1 MPEGL
6 KKFTDPIVA
15 LSPAKRWTVGGIV
28 LMSAIFFGL
37 LITTANRV
45 DYKPLFS
52 NLGNEDAGEIMK
64 KLKEQKIPARISD
77 DGKAILVP
85 ASKVYELR
93 MSLAADGLPQGT
105 GIGFE
110 IFDRKNFGM
119 TEFVQKLNYQ
129 RALQG
134 ELSRTI
140 GQIAGVEQARIHLAL
155 PEKSLFKE
163 NEKPPTASVV
173 LKMKSARLLNEN
185 EVQGIIHLVAS
196 SVEGMD
202 PEHITVIDSQG
213 RMLNKPAIAD
223 AAGRTAFTMLETQHN
238 YEKSVE
244 ERLQSLL
251 DRVVGPGKSAARV
264 NASLDFKNLEKYEE
278 RYDPQASVVRS
289 EQRSEQKDS
298 ATSITMPSGVPGVQ
312 SNLGKSPLPAP
323 VPAGGSK
330 NDETKNYEISRSTS
344 RIVEPAG
351 SLTKISVAILV
362 DGRYEK
368 MATKKGGSATLK
380 YVPRTADELQKIEAL
395 VKGAVG
401 FNPTRGDQ
409 VTVANIPFQEAAAD
423 GGEGGGSS
431 WWEAPIFSTLLKNLL
446 IVLGFFALIFL
457 VLRPMLNM
465 LGTYKPAGRKSFEGI
480 ELTDGELDGQKQ
492 QALLAMSKV
501 NHLELIENV
510 KKDPYQ
516 TAQVLQSWLKQTE

>member
-6 KKFTDPIVA
+6 KKFIDPIVA
-15 LSPAKRWTVGGIV
+15 LSPAKRLTVGGIV
-28 LMSAIFFGL
+28 LVSVLFFGL

-64 KLKEQKIPARISD
+64 KLKEQKVPARISD

-85 ASKVYELR
+85 AGKVYELR
-93 MSLAADGLPQGT
+93 MSLAADGLPQGS

-140 GQIAGVEQARIHLAL
+140 GQIAGVEQARVHLAL

-173 LKMKSARLLNEN
+173 LKMRSARLLSEN

-196 SVEGMD
+196 SIEGMD
-202 PEHITVIDSQG
+202 AEHISVIDSRG
-213 RMLNKPAIAD
+213 RMLNKPAVSD
-223 AAGRTAFTMLETQHN
+223 PAGRVASTMLETQHN

-278 RYDPQASVVRS
+278 RYDPQATVVRS
-289 EQRSEQKDS
+289 EQRSEQKD
-298 ATSITMPSGVPGVQ
+298 TITMPSGVPGVQ
-312 SNLGKSPLPAP
+312 SNLAKSPVPPP

-351 SLTKISVAILV
+351 SLTRMSVAILV

-368 MATKKGGSATLK
+368 GTTKKGGAAPLK
-380 YVPRTADELQKIEAL
+380 YVPRTPDELQKIEAL

-401 FNPTRGDQ
+401 FNPGRGDQ
-409 VTVANIPFQEAAAD
+409 VTVANIPFQEVAAD
-423 GGEGGGSS
+423 GAEAGGAS
-431 WWEAPIFSTLLKNLL
+431 WWEAPILSTLLKYLL
-446 IVLGFFALIFL
+446 IVLGFLALVFL

-465 LGTYKPAGRKSFEGI
+465 LGTYRPTGANSFEGI
-480 ELTDGELDGQKQ
+480 DQIAGQLGGPSH
-492 QALLAMSKV
+492 QAQLAISNA
-501 NHLELIENV
+501 NHLELIETV

-516 TAQVLQSWLKQTE
+516 TAQVLQSWLKQSQ

>member
-6 KKFTDPIVA
+6 KKFIDPLVA

-28 LMSAIFFGL
+28 LVSVLFFGL

-64 KLKEQKIPARISD
+64 KLKEQKVPARISD

-85 ASKVYELR
+85 AGKVYELR
-93 MSLAADGLPQGT
+93 MSLAADGLPQGS

-140 GQIAGVEQARIHLAL
+140 GQLAGVEQARVHLAL

-173 LKMKSARLLNEN
+173 LKMRSARLLNEN

-196 SVEGMD
+196 SIEGMD
-202 PEHITVIDSQG
+202 PEHISVIDSQG
-213 RMLNKPAIAD
+213 RMLNKPAVADPADRIAS
-223 AAGRTAFTMLETQHN
+223 TMLETQHN
-238 YEKSVE
+238 YEKGVE

-278 RYDPQASVVRS
+278 RYDPQAAVVRS
-289 EQRSEQKDS
+289 EQRSEQKD
-298 ATSITMPSGVPGVQ
+298 AITMPAGIPGVQ
-312 SNLGKSPLPAP
+312 SNLAKSPVPAP

-351 SLTKISVAILV
+351 SLTRISVAILV

-368 MATKKGGSATLK
+368 GTGKKAAPLK
-380 YVPRTADELQKIEAL
+380 YVPRTPDELQKIEAL
-395 VKGAVG
+395 VKSAVG
-401 FNPTRGDQ
+401 FNPARGDQ
-409 VTVANIPFQEAAAD
+409 VTVANIPFQEVAAD
-423 GGEGGGSS
+423 GADGGGAS
-431 WWEAPIFSTLLKNLL
+431 WWEAPILSTILKYLL
-446 IVLGFFALIFL
+446 IVLGFLALVFL

-465 LGTYKPAGRKSFEGI
+465 LGTYRPAGADSFEGI
-480 ELTDGELDGQKQ
+480 DQIAGQLGSHAQQ
-492 QALLAMSKV
+492 QAQLAMSKV
-501 NHLELIENV
+501 NQLELVETV

-516 TAQVLQSWLKQTE
+516 TAQVLQSWLRQVE

>member
-6 KKFTDPIVA
+6 KKFIYPIVA
-15 LSPAKRWTVGGIV
+15 LSPAKRLTVGGVV
-28 LMSAIFFGL
+28 LLSALFFGL
-37 LITTANRV
+37 LITTANRI

-64 KLKEQKIPARISD
+64 KLKDEKVPCRISD

-85 ASKVYELR
+85 ADKVYELR
-93 MSLAADGLPQGT
+93 MSLAAEGLPQGS

-140 GQIAGVEQARIHLAL
+140 SQIAGVEQARVHLAL

-163 NEKPPTASVV
+163 NEKPPTASIV
-173 LKMKSARLLNEN
+173 LKMKSARLLSEN
-185 EVQGIIHLVAS
+185 EVQGIVHLVAS

-202 PEHITVIDSQG
+202 SEHITVIDSQG
-213 RMLNKPAIAD
+213 RMLNKPAD
-223 AAGRTAFTMLETQHN
+223 SDPAGHLASTMLETQHN
-238 YEKSVE
+238 FEKSVE

-264 NASLDFKNLEKYEE
+264 NASLDFKNMEKYEE
-278 RYDPQASVVRS
+278 RYDPQASAVRS
-289 EQRSEQKDS
+289 EQKSEQKEN
-298 ATSITMPSGVPGVQ
+298 ITIPAGVPGVQ
-312 SNLGKSPLPAP
+312 SNLGKSPVPAP
-323 VPAGGSK
+323 APGGGSK
-330 NDETKNYEISRSTS
+330 NDETRNYEVSRSTS

-351 SLTKISVAILV
+351 SLTRMSVAILV
-362 DGRYEK
+362 DGSYEK
-368 MATKKGGSATLK
+368 ATTKKGGAAPPK
-380 YVPRTADELQKIEAL
+380 YVPRSPDELQKIDAL

-401 FNPTRGDQ
+401 FNPARGDL
-409 VTVANIPFQEAAAD
+409 VTVVNIPFQDVAAD
-423 GGEGGGSS
+423 GAEGTASS
-431 WWEAPIFSTLLKNLL
+431 WWEAPILATLLKNLL
-446 IVLGFFALIFL
+446 IVLGFIALIFL
-457 VLRPMLNM
+457 VLRPMLKM
-465 LGTYKPAGRKSFEGI
+465 LGTYKPSGAKSFEGI
-480 ELTDGELDGQKQ
+480 DQAGGELGGPPQ
-492 QALLAMSKV
+492 QAQLAMSKV
-501 NHLELIENV
+501 NNLELIESV

-516 TAQVLQSWLKQTE
+516 TAQVLQSWLKQSES

>member
-6 KKFTDPIVA
+6 KKFINPIVA
-15 LSPAKRWTVGGIV
+15 LSPAKRFTVGGIV
-28 LMSAIFFGL
+28 LLSALFFGL
-37 LITTANRV
+37 LINTANRI
-45 DYKPLFS
+45 DYKPLYS

-64 KLKEQKIPARISD
+64 KLNEMKVPSRVSE

-85 ASKVYELR
+85 AGKVYELR
-93 MSLAADGLPQGT
+93 MSLAAEGLPQGS

-140 GQIAGVEQARIHLAL
+140 MQIAGVEQARVHLAL

-163 NEKPPTASVV
+163 NEKPPTASIV
-173 LKMKSARLLNEN
+173 LKMKSLRLLSEN

-213 RMLNKPAIAD
+213 RMLNKPAENDPASRL
-223 AAGRTAFTMLETQHN
+223 ASTMLETQHN
-238 YEKSVE
+238 FEKSVE

-264 NASLDFKNLEKYEE
+264 NASLDFKNMEKYEE
-278 RYDPQASVVRS
+278 RYDPQASAVRS
-289 EQRSEQKDS
+289 EQKSEQKEN
-298 ATSITMPSGVPGVQ
+298 ITIPAGVPGVQ
-312 SNLGKSPLPAP
+312 SNLGKSPVPPPAP
-323 VPAGGSK
+323 GGGSK

-351 SLTKISVAILV
+351 SLTRISVAILV

-368 MATKKGGSATLK
+368 AVTKKKGAAPAI
-380 YVPRTADELQKIEAL
+380 YVPRSPDELQKIEAL
-395 VKGAVG
+395 VKGAIG
-401 FNPTRGDQ
+401 FNPTRGDL
-409 VTVANIPFQEAAAD
+409 VTVVNIPFQDVAAD
-423 GGEGGGSS
+423 GAEGATSS
-431 WWEAPIFSTLLKNLL
+431 WWEAPILSTLLKNLL
-446 IVLGFFALIFL
+446 IVLGFVALIFL

-465 LGTYKPAGRKSFEGI
+465 LGTYKPSGVKSFEGI
-480 ELTDGELDGQKQ
+480 EQTAGELGGPAQ
-492 QALLAMSKV
+492 QAQLAMSKV
-501 NHLELIENV
+501 NQLELIESV

-516 TAQVLQSWLKQTE
+516 TAQVLQSWLKQSEH

>member
-6 KKFTDPIVA
+6 KRFIDPIVA
-15 LSPAKRWTVGGIV
+15 LSPAKRLTVGGIV
-28 LMSAIFFGL
+28 ILSALFFGL
-37 LITTANRV
+37 LITTANRI
-45 DYKPLFS
+45 DYKPLFA

-64 KLKEQKIPARISD
+64 KLKEQKVPARISE

-85 ASKVYELR
+85 AAKVYELR
-93 MSLAADGLPQGT
+93 MALAAEGLPQGS

-129 RALQG
+129 RAMQG

-140 GQIAGVEQARIHLAL
+140 GQIAGVDQARVHLAL

-173 LKMKSARLLNEN
+173 LKMKSARLLNES

-196 SVEGMD
+196 SIEGMD

-213 RMLNKPAIAD
+213 RMLNKPAITD
-223 AAGRTAFTMLETQHN
+223 PAGHLASTILETQHN

-278 RYDPQASVVRS
+278 RYDPQAAVVRS
-289 EQRSEQKDS
+289 EQRSEQKD
-298 ATSITMPSGVPGVQ
+298 SITMPSGVPGVQ
-312 SNLGKSPLPAP
+312 SNLGKTPLPAP
-323 VPAGGSK
+323 LPAGGSK

-351 SLTKISVAILV
+351 SLTRISVAILV
-362 DGRYEK
+362 DGSYEK
-368 MATKKGGSATLK
+368 AASKKGGAAPLK
-380 YVPRTADELQKIEAL
+380 YVPRTPDELQKIEAL

-401 FNPTRGDQ
+401 FNQVRGDQ
-409 VTVANIPFQEAAAD
+409 VTVANIPFQEMAAD
-423 GGEGGGSS
+423 SGAGDSSS
-431 WWEAPIFSTLLKNLL
+431 WWEAPILSTIWKNLL
-446 IVLGFFALIFL
+446 IVLGFLALVFL
-457 VLRPMLNM
+457 VLRPMLKM
-465 LGTYKPAGRKSFEGI
+465 LGTYRPANENSFAGI
-480 ELTDGELDGQKQ
+480 DQITGQLSHAAQ
-492 QALLAMSKV
+492 QAQLELNKV
-501 NHLELIENV
+501 NHLELIESV

>member
-6 KKFTDPIVA
+6 KKFIDPIIA
-15 LSPAKRWTVGGIV
+15 LSPAKRLTVGGIV
-28 LMSAIFFGL
+28 LISALFFGL
-37 LITTANRV
+37 LITTANRI

-64 KLKEQKIPARISD
+64 KLKEQKVPARISD

-85 ASKVYELR
+85 AGKVYELR
-93 MSLAADGLPQGT
+93 MSLAADGLPQGS
-105 GIGFE
+105 GVGFE

-173 LKMKSARLLNEN
+173 LKMRSARLLNEN

-202 PEHITVIDSQG
+202 PEHISVIDSQG
-213 RMLNKPAIAD
+213 RMLNKPAVSD
-223 AAGRTAFTMLETQHN
+223 AAGRIASTMLETQHN

-298 ATSITMPSGVPGVQ
+298 ITMPAGVPGVQ

-351 SLTKISVAILV
+351 SLTRMSVAILV

-368 MATKKGGSATLK
+368 TNTKKGGAAPLK
-380 YVPRTADELQKIEAL
+380 YVPRTPDELQKIEAL

-401 FNPTRGDQ
+401 FNPGRGDQ
-409 VTVANIPFQEAAAD
+409 VTVANIPFQEMAAD

-431 WWEAPIFSTLLKNLL
+431 WWEAPILSTILKNLL
-446 IVLGFFALIFL
+446 IVLGFLALIFL

-465 LGTYKPAGRKSFEGI
+465 LGTYKPASANSFEGI
-480 ELTDGELDGQKQ
+480 DQIAGQLGSHAQQ
-492 QALLAMSKV
+492 QAQLAISNA
-501 NHLELIENV
+501 NHLELIETV

-516 TAQVLQSWLKQTE
+516 TAQVLQSWLRQAQ

>member
-1 MPEGL
+1 MPEVL
-6 KKFTDPIVA
+6 KKFIYPIVA
-15 LSPAKRWTVGGIV
+15 LSPAKRFTVGGIV
-28 LMSAIFFGL
+28 LLSALFFGL
-37 LITTANRV
+37 LITTANRI

-64 KLKEQKIPARISD
+64 KLKELKVPSRISD

-85 ASKVYELR
+85 ADKVYELR
-93 MSLAADGLPQGT
+93 MSLAAEGLPQGS

-140 GQIAGVEQARIHLAL
+140 AQIAGVEQARVHLAL

-163 NEKPPTASVV
+163 NDKPPTASIV
-173 LKMKSARLLNEN
+173 LKMKSARLLSEN
-185 EVQGIIHLVAS
+185 EVQGIVHLVAS

-202 PEHITVIDSQG
+202 PEHVTVIDSRG
-213 RMLNKPAIAD
+213 RMLNKPTDSDPASHLAS
-223 AAGRTAFTMLETQHN
+223 TMLETQHN
-238 YEKSVE
+238 FEKNVE

-264 NASLDFKNLEKYEE
+264 NASLDFKNMEKYEE
-278 RYDPQASVVRS
+278 RYDPQASAVRS
-289 EQRSEQKDS
+289 EQKSEQKEN
-298 ATSITMPSGVPGVQ
+298 ITIPAGVPGVQ
-312 SNLGKSPLPAP
+312 SNLGKSPPQAPAP
-323 VPAGGSK
+323 GGGSK
-330 NDETKNYEISRSTS
+330 NDETKNYEVSRSTS

-351 SLTKISVAILV
+351 SLTRISVAILV
-362 DGRYEK
+362 DGSYEK
-368 MATKKGGSATLK
+368 AVTKKGGAAPAK
-380 YVPRTADELQKIEAL
+380 YVPRSPDELQKIDAL

-409 VTVANIPFQEAAAD
+409 VTVVNIPFQDVAAD
-423 GGEGGGSS
+423 GAEGAAYS
-431 WWEAPIFSTLLKNLL
+431 WWEAPILSSLLKNLL
-446 IVLGFFALIFL
+446 IVLGFIALIFL

-465 LGTYKPAGRKSFEGI
+465 LGTYKPAGAKSFQGI
-480 ELTDGELDGQKQ
+480 EQTAGELGGPALQ
-492 QALLAMSKV
+492 QQLALSKV
-501 NHLELIENV
+501 NQLELIESV

-516 TAQVLQSWLKQTE
+516 TAQVLQSWLKQSES

>member
-6 KKFTDPIVA
+6 KKFADPLIA
-15 LSPAKRWTVGGIV
+15 LPPAKRWLVFGIV
-28 LMSAIFFGL
+28 ALTVVSFAL
-37 LITTANRV
+37 LITTANRI

-64 KLKEQKIPARISD
+64 KLKEQKVPSRISE

-85 ASKVYELR
+85 ADRVYELR
-93 MSLAADGLPQGT
+93 MALASEGLPQGS
-105 GIGFE
+105 GVGFE

-140 GQIAGVEQARIHLAL
+140 GQIAGVEQARVHLAL
-155 PEKSLFKE
+155 PEKSLFKD
-163 NEKPPTASVV
+163 NDKQPTASVV
-173 LKMKSARLLNEN
+173 LKMRSAGSLREN

-202 PEHITVIDSQG
+202 PDHITVIDSKG
-213 RMLNKPAIAD
+213 KMLSKPSLTDPASRL
-223 AAGRTAFTMLETQHN
+223 AATMLETEN
-238 YEKSVE
+238 NLEKETE

-264 NASLDFKNLEKYEE
+264 HVTLDYKNMEKYEE
-278 RYDPQASVVRS
+278 RYDPQASAVRS

-298 ATSITMPSGVPGVQ
+298 ITLPSGVPGVQ
-312 SNLGKSPLPAP
+312 SNLGKSPVPPP
-323 VPAGGSK
+323 VPSGGSK
-330 NDETKNYEISRSTS
+330 NDETKNYEVSRSTS
-344 RIVEPAG
+344 RTVEPAG
-351 SLTKISVAILV
+351 ALTNLSVAVLV

-368 MATKKGGSATLK
+368 TTTKKGAAAAPK
-380 YVPRTADELQKIEAL
+380 YVPRTPEELQKIEAL
-395 VKGAVG
+395 VKSSVG
-401 FNPTRGDQ
+401 FNAARGDQ
-409 VTVANIPFQEAAAD
+409 VTVANIPFQDVSGEAGD
-423 GGEGGGSS
+423 TGGFP
-431 WWEAPIFSTLLKNLL
+431 WWDAPILSSLVKYLC
-446 IVLGFFALIFL
+446 IALGFLAVIFL

-465 LGTYKPAGRKSFEGI
+465 LSAGKPASRTTFEGI
-480 ELTDGELDGQKQ
+480 DAETPELTNPQ
-492 QALLAMSKV
+492 QAQLALSKI
-501 NHLELIENV
+501 NQLELIETV

-516 TAQVLQSWLKQTE
+516 TAQVLQSWLKQEF